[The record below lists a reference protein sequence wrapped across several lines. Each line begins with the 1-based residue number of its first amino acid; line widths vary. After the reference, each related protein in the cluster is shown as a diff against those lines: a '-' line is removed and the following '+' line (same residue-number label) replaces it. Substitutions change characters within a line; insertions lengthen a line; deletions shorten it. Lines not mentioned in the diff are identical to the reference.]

1 MVSTV
6 SAKTQYLLDHLERVK
21 ATGAGRW
28 LARCPAHDDRSPS
41 LAIREA
47 DDRIL
52 MHCFSGCSVSQVLQ
66 AMGLQMVDLF
76 PDRLDNPY
84 APKPRFPK
92 FSAYELFPLLV
103 REAVILALAWSDT
116 LAGKVLSETDHHRV
130 QQAFQSVMRL
140 HAEVSR

>member
-1 MVSTV
+1 MVGTV

-21 ATGAGRW
+21 TTGSGKW

-41 LAIREA
+41 LAIREV

-52 MHCFSGCSVSQVLQ
+52 IHCFSGCSAQQVLQ
-66 AMGLQMVDLF
+66 AVGLQMADLF
-76 PDRLDNPY
+76 PDRFANPY

-103 REAVILALAWSDT
+103 QEAVILALAWSDT
-116 LAGKVLSETDHHRV
+116 LAGKVLSDNDQQRV

-140 HAEVSR
+140 HSEVSR

>member
-1 MVSTV
+1 MLNTS
-6 SAKTQYLLDHLERVK
+6 SSKTSQLLDRLEYVK
-21 ATGAGRW
+21 ATGQGKW

-52 MHCFSGCSVSQVLQ
+52 IHCFSGCDVSQVLQ
-66 AMGLQMVDLF
+66 AMGLQMADLF
-76 PDRLDNPY
+76 PDRLANSY
-84 APKPRFPK
+84 AAKPRIPK

-103 REAVILALAWSDT
+103 QEAVILALAWSDL
-116 LAGKVLSETDHHRV
+116 LAGKVLSESDQQRV

-140 HAEVSR
+140 HSDVSR

>member
-6 SAKTQYLLDHLERVK
+6 SAKTQQLLDRLERVK
-21 ATGAGRW
+21 ATGAGKW

-47 DDRIL
+47 DDKVLI
-52 MHCFSGCSVSQVLQ
+52 HCFSGCSVSQVLH
-66 AMGLQMVDLF
+66 AVGLQMVDLF
-76 PDRLDNPY
+76 PDRLSNPY
-84 APKPRFPK
+84 AAKPRVPK

-103 REAVILALAWSDT
+103 QEAVILALAWSDT
-116 LAGKVLSETDHHRV
+116 LAGKVLSETDHQRV